1 MHVLVASTDVIC
13 VGTHGSISV
22 SRFEDERS
30 RFILCDS
37 FQLQLPDGQN
47 GAPMEVVA
55 AAMVVDAGS
64 GLREPVLALRAAAL
78 PEGSGFEYNLAV
90 IDLQARELDRL
101 ATCMLSPTFSHAS
114 HMLVDGPALCV
125 QAEVSQEPT
134 CLRVCAIASC
144 VAQGDR
150 GKPLLLDELV
160 FTLGELKSIL
170 CTISWTGY
178 AEDTVALCVS
188 AASMHH
194 PAALID
200 IPLHNVR
207 SHGTAL
213 GGVPLSSRT
222 PAAAALAPFVSCAVA
237 DLEVSGVDAD
247 GCLLFAHRLW
257 LGTTSAM
264 LHCCGCDGEVRW
276 RYTWRNTI
284 RMESLYPRLLYPCM
298 YGHSCMLLGACP
310 A

>member
-114 HMLVDGPALCV
+114 HMLADGPALCV

-134 CLRVCAIASC
+134 CMRVCAIASC
-144 VAQGDR
+144 MAQGDR
-150 GKPLLLDELV
+150 GKPLHS
-160 FTLGELKSIL
+160 ELKVIL
-170 CTISWTGY
+170 CTVSWTGY
-178 AEDTVALCVS
+178 AEDTVALCIS
-188 AASMHH
+188 GASMYH
-194 PAALID
+194 PAALVE

-237 DLEVSGVDAD
+237 DLEVSGEDAD
-247 GCLLFAHRLW
+247 GCLLLAHRLW

-298 YGHSCMLLGACP
+298 
-310 A
+310 